1 MKSPQISG
9 RKGMQRFLAGAVIG
23 AITAWLLYFYM
34 HGTMQ
39 EKQILT
45 IREQQKTIENL
56 KRDIEIWKKEAESLN
71 QETEEQITVHEIQVT
86 ISNFRDFKL
95 DLLSVLEAQEEIRK
109 DLSSLLTKDLETVY
123 KGKLLIRK
131 KCFLNGG
138 NKLRNFGKAPAS
150 DCTAGKSS
158 AFGFNDFP
166 TVFAELFKI
175 SLCCRIFEHSCE
187 HCRSNYLFAGSGEHG
202 C

>member
-23 AITAWLLYFYM
+23 AFTAWLLYFYM

-39 EKQILT
+39 EEQILT

-71 QETEEQITVHEIQVT
+71 EETEEQITVHEIQVT

-131 KCFLNGG
+131 TIE
-138 NKLRNFGKAPAS
+138 NK
-150 DCTAGKSS
+150 TME
-158 AFGFNDFP
+158 FNNKKY
-166 TVFAELFKI
+166 T
-175 SLCCRIFEHSCE
+175 FEVSE
-187 HCRSNYLFAGSGEHG
+187 MMFYSTIYIEVKLKRS
-202 C
+202 